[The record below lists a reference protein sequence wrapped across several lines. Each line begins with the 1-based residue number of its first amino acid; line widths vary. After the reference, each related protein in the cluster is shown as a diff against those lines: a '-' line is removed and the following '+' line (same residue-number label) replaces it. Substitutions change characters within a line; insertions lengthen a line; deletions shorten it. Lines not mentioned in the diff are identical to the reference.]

1 MSSERAAGYGRA
13 MNGLATLVAT
23 FFYTG
28 FFPFAPATF
37 ATAVFLALYLLIP
50 GGEVLAHWAV
60 LVATAIISV
69 PVSTR
74 VERVRGK
81 DPHCVVIDE
90 IVGMQIVL
98 VGALPSLA
106 GVAVAFLL
114 FRVFDVLKPYPINR
128 LQALPGGWGIVA
140 DDALA
145 GLYARAVLVIISLAT
160 NLLGSFS

>member
-1 MSSERAAGYGRA
+1 
-13 MNGLATLVAT
+13 MNALATLIAT

-37 ATAVFLALYLLIP
+37 ATAVFLVLYVAVP
-50 GGEVLAHWAV
+50 GAEALAHWAV
-60 LVATAIISV
+60 LAATAIVSV
-69 PVSTR
+69 PTSTL
-74 VERVRGK
+74 VERSRGK

-98 VGALPSLA
+98 VGAQPTLLGIA
-106 GVAVAFLL
+106 AAFLW
-114 FRVFDVLKPYPINR
+114 FRAFDIWKPYPIHR

-145 GLYARAVLVIISLAT
+145 GLYSRLVMILLSMLT
-160 NLLGSFS
+160 TRLGSFW